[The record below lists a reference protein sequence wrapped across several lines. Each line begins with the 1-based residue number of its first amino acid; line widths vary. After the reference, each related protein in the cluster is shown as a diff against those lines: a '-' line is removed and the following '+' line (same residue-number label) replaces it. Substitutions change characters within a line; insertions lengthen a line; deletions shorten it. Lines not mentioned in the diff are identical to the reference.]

1 MEKKV
6 WENQTM
12 VTEFILLGFGGNP
25 ELQIFL
31 FMIVLIIYMVTMVG
45 NILIVALVVAD
56 QHLHTPMYYFLGNL
70 SCLETFYSSTIL
82 PKMLASFVTG
92 NRSISFIGCF
102 LQMYF
107 FGSLAA
113 TECFL
118 LSAMSY
124 DRYLA
129 ICKPLHYTTL
139 MNNRDC
145 LHLIIGSWISGFLGN
160 SVLFPLLQLTFC
172 GRNDIDHFFCDF
184 NPLLKLAC
192 SDIHKI
198 KMISPKPTN
207 LTGVTEFVLLG
218 LTDHPDVQVLL
229 FIVFLL
235 VYIVIIVGNM
245 LIFFLIIVDPTLHTP
260 MYFFLKVLSFLDVCY
275 SSVALPKMLVNFLS
289 EDKRISYIGCAAQ
302 MFFLLFL
309 GASECFLL
317 AAMAYD
323 RYVAIC
329 KPLMYMA
336 IMNEKVCLSLTVL
349 SWFLGNL
356 ASLLQTVWVF
366 SLPFCGSNQ
375 INYFFCDIPP
385 LIKLS
390 CIDTSSYEMQLFTAT
405 ILVILTPFSL
415 VLVSYIL
422 IISSILKMT
431 TVEGRQKAFSTCS
444 SHLLVVTLYYG
455 SGSLIYLKPK
465 SIYSQDSNKVLALM
479 YTAITPILNP
489 IIYSLRNKEISEA
502 MKRML
507 CREDLILFLENC

>member
-1 MEKKV
+1 
-6 WENQTM
+6 M

-107 FGSLAA
+107 FGSLAP

-198 KMISPKPTN
+198 VIFT
-207 LTGVTEFVLLG
+207 
-218 LTDHPDVQVLL
+218 
-229 FIVFLL
+229 FIIACIFTLPPFLL
-235 VYIVIIVGNM
+235 TMTSYVCII
-245 LIFFLIIVDPTLHTP
+245 
-260 MYFFLKVLSFLDVCY
+260 
-275 SSVALPKMLVNFLS
+275 
-289 EDKRISYIGCAAQ
+289 
-302 MFFLLFL
+302 
-309 GASECFLL
+309 
-317 AAMAYD
+317 
-323 RYVAIC
+323 
-329 KPLMYMA
+329 
-336 IMNEKVCLSLTVL
+336 
-349 SWFLGNL
+349 
-356 ASLLQTVWVF
+356 
-366 SLPFCGSNQ
+366 
-375 INYFFCDIPP
+375 
-385 LIKLS
+385 
-390 CIDTSSYEMQLFTAT
+390 AT
-405 ILVILTPFSL
+405 IL
-415 VLVSYIL
+415 
-422 IISSILKMT
+422 IIPSSA
-431 TVEGRQKAFSTCS
+431 GRQKAFSTCS
-444 SHLLVVTLYYG
+444 SHLMVVTIFYG
-455 SGSLIYLKPK
+455 TLMIVYMLPNTQALGDL
-465 SIYSQDSNKVLALM
+465 NKVFSAFYAVLTPLA
-479 YTAITPILNP
+479 NP
-489 IIYSLRNKEISEA
+489 LIYSLRNKEVKQALKKIQE
-502 MKRML
+502 
-507 CREDLILFLENC
+507 